1 MERVARSGLSQGWR
15 ESSRTRNHKVGE
27 DGSGLYRGE
36 RSRPSF
42 SFSSLRPLPGPGS
55 PSLTVW
61 APPPTWT
68 CPLAGAVGLAC
79 FRGRYLSSVHRP
91 GVWPV
96 RSSSAWPARPL
107 QPQPGC
113 CPTSPPLAPSLAWC
127 ESQGSTP
134 HGGDERARG
143 DPHGVSAPPPPALP
157 LTWACPPDV
166 ETQPLG
172 GHRAGAPGPWGTAAG
187 CALSLA
193 IPVGCADAGFG
204 GRADQPHGRPQ
215 CHRPRPEVTWPGS
228 LSPAWSRAVSTRPG
242 NLSRGRPTSG
252 RNTRTQGAAGRCAC
266 LWPQRRGRPRRGAQP
281 GQPRSGQGT
290 PPG

>member
-1 MERVARSGLSQGWR
+1 MARSGLSQGWR

-79 FRGRYLSSVHRP
+79 FRGGYLSSVHRP

-157 LTWACPPDV
+157 LMWACPPDV
-166 ETQPLG
+166 RRSPWAAAELG
-172 GHRAGAPGPWGTAAG
+172 HPGRGGRRLAVRSASPSLWAVPTPASGDVLTSLTAVPSVTGRVPRSHGLVPCLQHGAGPCPPSWGT
-187 CALSLA
+187 
-193 IPVGCADAGFG
+193 
-204 GRADQPHGRPQ
+204 
-215 CHRPRPEVTWPGS
+215 
-228 LSPAWSRAVSTRPG
+228 
-242 NLSRGRPTSG
+242 
-252 RNTRTQGAAGRCAC
+252 
-266 LWPQRRGRPRRGAQP
+266 
-281 GQPRSGQGT
+281 
-290 PPG
+290 